1 MYEVYTTCIPDD
13 ACELTHGPSTHP
25 QILSQTLE
33 QLQMNIS
40 SSMVVGARTW
50 RKICQTTLVS
60 YGISEA
66 CAVPLLMIGRL
77 GDGVHQVKVAQAA
90 GMESPSLVRL
100 LDQLCSS
107 GYVCRT
113 EDIHDRRAKA
123 LSLTARGRE
132 LVQAVEQQLVRLR
145 REVLAT
151 IDPDDLEAALRVLRA
166 FEGFLN
172 GFFTG
177 MPPAR
182 DWFYGVRTFAAS
194 MIALYIA
201 MLMQMPRPYWAMA
214 TVYIVSSPFVGPTSS
229 KALYRAVGT
238 FMGAA
243 AAVFFVPMFVQTPY
257 VLVVVIALWTGIL
270 LFLSLHLRTANSY
283 ALMLAGYTLP
293 LIALPVVDNP
303 LAVWDV
309 AEARTEEIFLG
320 IAVAAVVGAMFWPR
334 RLAPVFDD
342 SVSKWF
348 ADAQVYSQRFLSRNV
363 QPEEISTLR
372 GGMVATFNTLE
383 LMIGQLPHEGS
394 RPQTVRNTKEL
405 RGRMIHLLPV
415 IDALDDAVYALEH
428 RAPELLERFTPLLT
442 AANEW
447 LASTQKDAPLERW
460 RVLRDQIE
468 ALQPD
473 ADALDDRHQ
482 LLFSNALYRLGEWVD
497 LWQDCRSLQA
507 AIQCESQDS
516 WRAVYRHW
524 RLGRLTPF
532 LDRGLMFYSAF
543 STVTAIIVASVL
555 WILLGWTDGGSA
567 VILAAVACSFFAS
580 MDDPA
585 PQIYRFFFWTAMS
598 VLFASL
604 YLFLVLPN
612 LHDFPMLVL
621 AFSVPFI
628 CIGTLTVQPRF
639 YLGMLLTLVN
649 TSSFISIQGAYDAD
663 FLAFANSN
671 LAGPVGLLFAFVWTL
686 IARPFGAELAAKRLT
701 RFSWRDIDTGI
712 ALREVRVA
720 LNLLDLLA
728 YSPRIL
734 GVPRV
739 LLNQV
744 VEGVGGY
751 FKACLKAGERL
762 PAPSGLLMTLD
773 RTRRALNGQG
783 LQGEDETRLHL
794 LHALSGLRLALLPGV
809 EFLGGTEMEA
819 PLPDGAPL

>member
-1 MYEVYTTCIPDD
+1 M
-13 ACELTHGPSTHP
+13 
-25 QILSQTLE
+25 
-33 QLQMNIS
+33 
-40 SSMVVGARTW
+40 
-50 RKICQTTLVS
+50 
-60 YGISEA
+60 
-66 CAVPLLMIGRL
+66 
-77 GDGVHQVKVAQAA
+77 
-90 GMESPSLVRL
+90 
-100 LDQLCSS
+100 
-107 GYVCRT
+107 
-113 EDIHDRRAKA
+113 
-123 LSLTARGRE
+123 
-132 LVQAVEQQLVRLR
+132 
-145 REVLAT
+145 
-151 IDPDDLEAALRVLRA
+151 
-166 FEGFLN
+166 N
-172 GFFTG
+172 GFFSG

-201 MLMQMPRPYWAMA
+201 LLMQMPRPYWAMA
-214 TVYIVSSPFVGPTSS
+214 TVYIVSSPFLGPTSS

-238 FMGAA
+238 FIGAA
-243 AAVFFVPMFVQTPY
+243 AAVLFVPMFVQSPY
-257 VLVVVIALWTGIL
+257 VLVVVIALWTGTL
-270 LFLSLHLRTANSY
+270 LFLSLHLRTANNY

-293 LIALPVVDNP
+293 LIALPVVNNP
-303 LAVWDV
+303 LGVWDV

-334 RLAPVFDD
+334 RLAPVFND

-348 ADAQVYSQRFLSRNV
+348 TDASTYSLRFISRNV
-363 QPEEISTLR
+363 QPEEVSALR
-372 GGMVATFNTLE
+372 ASMVATFNSLE

-415 IDALDDAVYALEH
+415 IDALDDALYALE
-428 RAPELLERFTPLLT
+428 RRTPELVDKFAPLL
-442 AANEW
+442 AATTEW
-447 LASTQKDAPLERW
+447 LEHKDADLDRW
-460 RVLRDQIE
+460 QALKDQLE
-468 ALQPD
+468 ALQP
-473 ADALDDRHQ
+473 APEALDDRKQ
-482 LLFSNALYRLGEWVD
+482 LLFSNAIYRLGEWID
-497 LWQDCRSLQA
+497 LWQDCRSLQY

-524 RLGRLTPF
+524 RLGRLSPF
-532 LDRGLMFYSAF
+532 LDRGLMFYSAA

-598 VLFASL
+598 VVFASL

-621 AFSVPFI
+621 AFAVPFI
-628 CIGTLTVQPRF
+628 CVGTLTVKPQF

-663 FLAFANSN
+663 FLSFANSN
-671 LAGPVGLLFAFVWTL
+671 LAGPMGLLFAFIWTL

-701 RFSWRDIDTGI
+701 RFSWRDIVSLSEPAALSEHRLLGIRMLDRLMQHLPRLAMTGQDSGV

-728 YSPRIL
+728 YTPRVL
-734 GVPRV
+734 GVPQV
-739 LLNQV
+739 LLRQV
-744 VEGVGGY
+744 VAEVGEY

-762 PAPSGLLMTLD
+762 QAPSPLLMTLD
-773 RTRRALNGQG
+773 RTRRALSGAG
-783 LQGEDETRLHL
+783 DDETRRHL

-809 EFLGGTEMEA
+809 EFVGSAEA
-819 PLPDGAPL
+819 EEPLPHGIDGAPL

>member
-1 MYEVYTTCIPDD
+1 
-13 ACELTHGPSTHP
+13 
-25 QILSQTLE
+25 
-33 QLQMNIS
+33 
-40 SSMVVGARTW
+40 
-50 RKICQTTLVS
+50 
-60 YGISEA
+60 
-66 CAVPLLMIGRL
+66 
-77 GDGVHQVKVAQAA
+77 
-90 GMESPSLVRL
+90 
-100 LDQLCSS
+100 
-107 GYVCRT
+107 
-113 EDIHDRRAKA
+113 
-123 LSLTARGRE
+123 
-132 LVQAVEQQLVRLR
+132 
-145 REVLAT
+145 
-151 IDPDDLEAALRVLRA
+151 
-166 FEGFLN
+166 
-172 GFFTG
+172 

-201 MLMQMPRPYWAMA
+201 LLMQMPRPYWAMA
-214 TVYIVSSPFVGPTSS
+214 TVYIVSSPFLGPTSS

-238 FMGAA
+238 FIGAA
-243 AAVFFVPMFVQTPY
+243 AAVLFVPMFVQSPY
-257 VLVVVIALWTGIL
+257 VLVVVIALWTGTL
-270 LFLSLHLRTANSY
+270 LFLSLHLRTANNY

-293 LIALPVVDNP
+293 LIALPVVNNP
-303 LAVWDV
+303 LGVWDV

-334 RLAPVFDD
+334 RLAPVFND

-348 ADAQVYSQRFLSRNV
+348 TDASTYSLRFLGRNV
-363 QPEEISTLR
+363 QPEEVSALR
-372 GGMVATFNTLE
+372 ASMVATFNSLE

-415 IDALDDAVYALEH
+415 IDALDDALYALE
-428 RAPELLERFTPLLT
+428 RRTPELVDKFAPLL
-442 AANEW
+442 AATTEW
-447 LASTQKDAPLERW
+447 LEHKDADLVRW
-460 RVLRDQIE
+460 QALKDQLE
-468 ALQPD
+468 ALQP
-473 ADALDDRHQ
+473 APEALDDRKQ
-482 LLFSNALYRLGEWVD
+482 LLFSNAIYRLGEWID
-497 LWQDCRSLQA
+497 LWQDCRSLQY

-524 RLGRLTPF
+524 RLGRLSPF
-532 LDRGLMFYSAF
+532 LDRGLMFYSAA

-598 VLFASL
+598 VVFASL

-621 AFSVPFI
+621 AFAVPFI
-628 CIGTLTVQPRF
+628 CVGTLTVKPQF

-663 FLAFANSN
+663 FLSFANSN
-671 LAGPVGLLFAFVWTL
+671 LAGPMGLLFAFIWTL

-701 RFSWRDIDTGI
+701 RFSWRDIVSLSEPATLSEHRLLGIRMLDRLMQHLPRLAMTGQDSGV

-728 YSPRIL
+728 YTPRVL
-734 GVPRV
+734 GVPQV
-739 LLNQV
+739 LLRQV
-744 VEGVGGY
+744 VTEVGEY

-762 PAPSGLLMTLD
+762 QAPSPLLMTLD
-773 RTRRALNGQG
+773 RTRRALSGAG
-783 LQGEDETRLHL
+783 DDETRRHL

-809 EFLGGTEMEA
+809 EFVGSAEPEE
-819 PLPDGAPL
+819 PLPHGIDGAPL

>member
-1 MYEVYTTCIPDD
+1 M
-13 ACELTHGPSTHP
+13 S
-25 QILSQTLE
+25 
-33 QLQMNIS
+33 
-40 SSMVVGARTW
+40 
-50 RKICQTTLVS
+50 
-60 YGISEA
+60 
-66 CAVPLLMIGRL
+66 
-77 GDGVHQVKVAQAA
+77 
-90 GMESPSLVRL
+90 
-100 LDQLCSS
+100 
-107 GYVCRT
+107 
-113 EDIHDRRAKA
+113 
-123 LSLTARGRE
+123 
-132 LVQAVEQQLVRLR
+132 
-145 REVLAT
+145 
-151 IDPDDLEAALRVLRA
+151 
-166 FEGFLN
+166 
-172 GFFTG
+172 GFFSG
-177 MPPAR
+177 MPAAR

-201 MLMQMPRPYWAMA
+201 LLMQMPRPYWAMA

-229 KALYRAVGT
+229 KALYRAIGT
-238 FMGAA
+238 FLGAA
-243 AAVFFVPMFVQTPY
+243 AAVLFVPMFVQSPY
-257 VLVVVIALWTGIL
+257 VLVLVIALWTGIL
-270 LFLSLHLRTANSY
+270 LFLSMHLRTANNY

-293 LIALPVVDNP
+293 LIALPVVNNP

-334 RLAPVFDD
+334 RLAPVFND

-348 ADAQVYSQRFLSRNV
+348 ADASTYSARFLGRNV
-363 QPEEISTLR
+363 QPEEVSALR
-372 GGMVATFNTLE
+372 ASMVATFNTLE
-383 LMIGQLPHEGS
+383 LMIGQLPHEGA

-415 IDALDDAVYALEH
+415 IDALDDALYALE
-428 RAPELLERFTPLLT
+428 RRTPELVEKFAPLL
-442 AANEW
+442 AAATEW
-447 LASTQKDAPLERW
+447 LDLKTPDLERW
-460 RVLRDQIE
+460 QALKDQLE
-468 ALQPD
+468 AQQPSTEM
-473 ADALDDRHQ
+473 LDDRKQ
-482 LLFSNALYRLGEWVD
+482 LLFSNAIYRLGEWVD
-497 LWQDCRSLQA
+497 LWQDCRSLQH

-532 LDRGLMFYSAF
+532 LDRGLMLYSAA
-543 STVTAIIVASVL
+543 STVAAIIVASVL

-598 VLFASL
+598 VVFASL

-621 AFSVPFI
+621 AFAVPFI
-628 CIGTLTVQPRF
+628 CIGTLTVKPQF

-663 FLAFANSN
+663 FLSFANSN

-701 RFSWRDIDTGI
+701 RFAWRDIVSLTEPATLADHRRLGVQVLDRLMQHLPRLAVTGQDTGI

-728 YSPRIL
+728 YT
-734 GVPRV
+734 PRV
-739 LLNQV
+739 HGAPQALLRQV
-744 VEGVGGY
+744 VAEVGEY

-762 PAPSGLLMTLD
+762 PAPSPLLMTLD
-773 RTRRALNGQG
+773 RTRRALGG
-783 LQGEDETRLHL
+783 AGDDETRLHL

-809 EFLGGTEMEA
+809 EFVGSAEPEE
-819 PLPDGAPL
+819 PLPHGIDGAPL

>member
-1 MYEVYTTCIPDD
+1 
-13 ACELTHGPSTHP
+13 
-25 QILSQTLE
+25 
-33 QLQMNIS
+33 
-40 SSMVVGARTW
+40 
-50 RKICQTTLVS
+50 
-60 YGISEA
+60 
-66 CAVPLLMIGRL
+66 
-77 GDGVHQVKVAQAA
+77 
-90 GMESPSLVRL
+90 
-100 LDQLCSS
+100 
-107 GYVCRT
+107 
-113 EDIHDRRAKA
+113 
-123 LSLTARGRE
+123 
-132 LVQAVEQQLVRLR
+132 
-145 REVLAT
+145 
-151 IDPDDLEAALRVLRA
+151 
-166 FEGFLN
+166 
-172 GFFTG
+172 

-201 MLMQMPRPYWAMA
+201 LLMQMPRPYWAMA
-214 TVYIVSSPFVGPTSS
+214 TVYIVSSPFLGPTSS

-238 FMGAA
+238 FIGAA
-243 AAVFFVPMFVQTPY
+243 AAVLFVPMFVQSPY
-257 VLVVVIALWTGIL
+257 VLVVVIALWTGTL
-270 LFLSLHLRTANSY
+270 LFLSLHLRTANNY

-293 LIALPVVDNP
+293 LIALPVVNNP
-303 LAVWDV
+303 LGVWDV

-334 RLAPVFDD
+334 RLAPVFND

-348 ADAQVYSQRFLSRNV
+348 TDASTYSLRFLSRNV
-363 QPEEISTLR
+363 QPEEVSALR
-372 GGMVATFNTLE
+372 ASMVATFNSLE

-415 IDALDDAVYALEH
+415 IDALDDALYALE
-428 RAPELLERFTPLLT
+428 RRTPELVDKFAPLLT
-442 AANEW
+442 ATTEW
-447 LASTQKDAPLERW
+447 LEHKDADLDRW
-460 RVLRDQIE
+460 QALKDQLE
-468 ALQPD
+468 ALQP
-473 ADALDDRHQ
+473 APEALDDRKQ
-482 LLFSNALYRLGEWVD
+482 LLFSNAIYRLGEWID
-497 LWQDCRSLQA
+497 LWQDCRSLQY

-524 RLGRLTPF
+524 RLGRLSPF
-532 LDRGLMFYSAF
+532 LDRGLMFYSAA

-598 VLFASL
+598 VVFASL

-621 AFSVPFI
+621 AFAVPFI
-628 CIGTLTVQPRF
+628 CVGTLTVKPQF

-663 FLAFANSN
+663 FLSFANSN
-671 LAGPVGLLFAFVWTL
+671 LAGPMGLLFAFIWTL

-701 RFSWRDIDTGI
+701 RFSWRDIVSLSEPATLSEHRLLGIRMLDRLMQHLPRLAMTGQDSGV

-728 YSPRIL
+728 YTPRVL
-734 GVPRV
+734 GVPQV
-739 LLNQV
+739 LLRQV
-744 VEGVGGY
+744 VAEVGEY

-762 PAPSGLLMTLD
+762 QAPSPLLMTLD
-773 RTRRALNGQG
+773 RTRRALSGAG
-783 LQGEDETRLHL
+783 DDETRRHL

-809 EFLGGTEMEA
+809 EFVGSVEPEE
-819 PLPDGAPL
+819 PLPHGIDGAPL

>member
-1 MYEVYTTCIPDD
+1 M
-13 ACELTHGPSTHP
+13 
-25 QILSQTLE
+25 
-33 QLQMNIS
+33 
-40 SSMVVGARTW
+40 
-50 RKICQTTLVS
+50 
-60 YGISEA
+60 
-66 CAVPLLMIGRL
+66 
-77 GDGVHQVKVAQAA
+77 
-90 GMESPSLVRL
+90 
-100 LDQLCSS
+100 
-107 GYVCRT
+107 
-113 EDIHDRRAKA
+113 
-123 LSLTARGRE
+123 
-132 LVQAVEQQLVRLR
+132 
-145 REVLAT
+145 
-151 IDPDDLEAALRVLRA
+151 
-166 FEGFLN
+166 N
-172 GFFTG
+172 GFFSG

-201 MLMQMPRPYWAMA
+201 LLMQMPRPYWAMA
-214 TVYIVSSPFVGPTSS
+214 TVYIVSSPFLGPTSS

-238 FMGAA
+238 FIGAA
-243 AAVFFVPMFVQTPY
+243 AAVLFVPMFVQSPY
-257 VLVVVIALWTGIL
+257 VLVVVIALWTGTL
-270 LFLSLHLRTANSY
+270 LFLSLHLRTANNY

-293 LIALPVVDNP
+293 LIALPVVNNP
-303 LAVWDV
+303 LGVWDV

-334 RLAPVFDD
+334 RLAPVFND

-348 ADAQVYSQRFLSRNV
+348 TDASTYSLRFLSRNV
-363 QPEEISTLR
+363 QPEEVSALR
-372 GGMVATFNTLE
+372 ASMVATFNSLE

-415 IDALDDAVYALEH
+415 IDALDDALYALE
-428 RAPELLERFTPLLT
+428 RRTPELVDKFAPLL
-442 AANEW
+442 AATTEW
-447 LASTQKDAPLERW
+447 LEHKDADLDRW
-460 RVLRDQIE
+460 QALKDLLE
-468 ALQPD
+468 ALQP
-473 ADALDDRHQ
+473 APEVLDDRKQ
-482 LLFSNALYRLGEWVD
+482 LLFSNAIYRLGEWID
-497 LWQDCRSLQA
+497 LWQDCRSLQY
-507 AIQCESQDS
+507 AIQCESQDN

-532 LDRGLMFYSAF
+532 LDRGLMFYSAA

-598 VLFASL
+598 VVFASL

-621 AFSVPFI
+621 AFAVPFI
-628 CIGTLTVQPRF
+628 CVGTLTVKPQF

-663 FLAFANSN
+663 FLSFANSN
-671 LAGPVGLLFAFVWTL
+671 LAGPMGLLFAFIWTL

-701 RFSWRDIDTGI
+701 RFSWRDIVGLSEPATLSEHRLLGIRMLDRLMQHLPRLAMTGQDSGV

-728 YSPRIL
+728 YTPRVL
-734 GVPRV
+734 GVPQV
-739 LLNQV
+739 LLRQV
-744 VEGVGGY
+744 VAEVGEY

-762 PAPSGLLMTLD
+762 PAPSPLLMTLD
-773 RTRRALNGQG
+773 RTRRALSGAG
-783 LQGEDETRLHL
+783 DDETRRHL

-809 EFLGGTEMEA
+809 EFVGAAEPEE
-819 PLPDGAPL
+819 PLPHGIDGAPL

>member
-1 MYEVYTTCIPDD
+1 
-13 ACELTHGPSTHP
+13 
-25 QILSQTLE
+25 
-33 QLQMNIS
+33 
-40 SSMVVGARTW
+40 
-50 RKICQTTLVS
+50 
-60 YGISEA
+60 
-66 CAVPLLMIGRL
+66 
-77 GDGVHQVKVAQAA
+77 
-90 GMESPSLVRL
+90 
-100 LDQLCSS
+100 
-107 GYVCRT
+107 
-113 EDIHDRRAKA
+113 
-123 LSLTARGRE
+123 
-132 LVQAVEQQLVRLR
+132 
-145 REVLAT
+145 
-151 IDPDDLEAALRVLRA
+151 
-166 FEGFLN
+166 LN
-172 GFFTG
+172 GFFSG

-201 MLMQMPRPYWAMA
+201 LLMQMPRPYWAMA
-214 TVYIVSSPFVGPTSS
+214 TVYIVSSPFLGPTSS

-238 FMGAA
+238 FIGAA
-243 AAVFFVPMFVQTPY
+243 AAVLFVPMFVQSPY
-257 VLVVVIALWTGIL
+257 VLVVVIALWTGTL
-270 LFLSLHLRTANSY
+270 LFLSLHLRTANNY

-293 LIALPVVDNP
+293 LIALPVVNNP
-303 LAVWDV
+303 LGVWDV

-334 RLAPVFDD
+334 RLAPVFND

-348 ADAQVYSQRFLSRNV
+348 TDASTYSLRFLSRNV
-363 QPEEISTLR
+363 QPEEVSALR
-372 GGMVATFNTLE
+372 ASMVATFNSLE

-415 IDALDDAVYALEH
+415 IDALDDALYALE
-428 RAPELLERFTPLLT
+428 RRTPELVDKFAPLL
-442 AANEW
+442 AATTEW
-447 LASTQKDAPLERW
+447 LEHKDADLDRW
-460 RVLRDQIE
+460 QALKDLLE
-468 ALQPD
+468 ALQP
-473 ADALDDRHQ
+473 APEVLDDRKQ
-482 LLFSNALYRLGEWVD
+482 LLFSNAIYRLGEWID
-497 LWQDCRSLQA
+497 LWQDCRSLQY
-507 AIQCESQDS
+507 AIQCESQDN

-532 LDRGLMFYSAF
+532 LDRGLMFYSAA

-598 VLFASL
+598 VVFASL

-621 AFSVPFI
+621 AFAVPFI
-628 CIGTLTVQPRF
+628 CVGTLTVKPQF

-663 FLAFANSN
+663 FLSFANSN
-671 LAGPVGLLFAFVWTL
+671 LAGPMGLLFAFIWTL

-701 RFSWRDIDTGI
+701 RFSWRDIVGLSEPATLSEHRLLGIRMLDRLMQHLPRLAMTGQDSGV

-728 YSPRIL
+728 YTPRVL
-734 GVPRV
+734 GVPQV
-739 LLNQV
+739 LLRQV
-744 VEGVGGY
+744 VAEVGEY

-762 PAPSGLLMTLD
+762 PAPSPLLMTLD
-773 RTRRALNGQG
+773 RTRRALSGAG
-783 LQGEDETRLHL
+783 DDETRRHL

-809 EFLGGTEMEA
+809 EFVGAAEPEE
-819 PLPDGAPL
+819 PLPHGIDGAPL

>member
-1 MYEVYTTCIPDD
+1 
-13 ACELTHGPSTHP
+13 
-25 QILSQTLE
+25 
-33 QLQMNIS
+33 
-40 SSMVVGARTW
+40 
-50 RKICQTTLVS
+50 
-60 YGISEA
+60 
-66 CAVPLLMIGRL
+66 
-77 GDGVHQVKVAQAA
+77 
-90 GMESPSLVRL
+90 
-100 LDQLCSS
+100 
-107 GYVCRT
+107 
-113 EDIHDRRAKA
+113 
-123 LSLTARGRE
+123 
-132 LVQAVEQQLVRLR
+132 
-145 REVLAT
+145 
-151 IDPDDLEAALRVLRA
+151 
-166 FEGFLN
+166 
-172 GFFTG
+172 

-201 MLMQMPRPYWAMA
+201 LLMQMPRPYWAMA
-214 TVYIVSSPFVGPTSS
+214 TVYIVSSPFLGPTSS

-238 FMGAA
+238 FIGAA
-243 AAVFFVPMFVQTPY
+243 AAVLFVPMFVQSPY
-257 VLVVVIALWTGIL
+257 VLVVVIVLWTGTL
-270 LFLSLHLRTANSY
+270 LFLSLHLRTANNY

-293 LIALPVVDNP
+293 LIALPVVNNP
-303 LAVWDV
+303 LGVWDV

-334 RLAPVFDD
+334 RLAPVFNDA
-342 SVSKWF
+342 VSKWF
-348 ADAQVYSQRFLSRNV
+348 TDASTYSLRFLSRNV
-363 QPEEISTLR
+363 QPEEVSALR
-372 GGMVATFNTLE
+372 ASMVATFNSLE

-415 IDALDDAVYALEH
+415 IDALDDALYALE
-428 RAPELLERFTPLLT
+428 RRTPELVDKFAPLLVAT
-442 AANEW
+442 TDW
-447 LASTQKDAPLERW
+447 LEHKDADLDRW
-460 RVLRDQIE
+460 QALKDQLE
-468 ALQPD
+468 ALQP
-473 ADALDDRHQ
+473 APEALDDRKQ
-482 LLFSNALYRLGEWVD
+482 LLFSNAVYRLGEWID
-497 LWQDCRSLQA
+497 LWQDCRSLQY

-532 LDRGLMFYSAF
+532 LDRGLMFYSAA

-598 VLFASL
+598 VVFASL

-621 AFSVPFI
+621 AFAVPFI
-628 CIGTLTVQPRF
+628 CVGTLTVKPQF

-663 FLAFANSN
+663 FLSFANSN
-671 LAGPVGLLFAFVWTL
+671 LAGPMGLLFAFIWTL

-701 RFSWRDIDTGI
+701 RFSWRDIVGLSEPATLSEHRLLGIRMLDRLMQHLPRLAMTGQDSGV

-728 YSPRIL
+728 YTPRVL
-734 GVPRV
+734 GVPQV
-739 LLNQV
+739 LLRQV
-744 VEGVGGY
+744 VAEVGEY

-762 PAPSGLLMTLD
+762 PAPSPLLMTLD
-773 RTRRALNGQG
+773 RTRRALSGAG
-783 LQGEDETRLHL
+783 DDETRRHL

-809 EFLGGTEMEA
+809 EFVGAAEPEE
-819 PLPDGAPL
+819 PLPHGIDGAPL

>member
-1 MYEVYTTCIPDD
+1 M
-13 ACELTHGPSTHP
+13 
-25 QILSQTLE
+25 
-33 QLQMNIS
+33 
-40 SSMVVGARTW
+40 
-50 RKICQTTLVS
+50 
-60 YGISEA
+60 
-66 CAVPLLMIGRL
+66 
-77 GDGVHQVKVAQAA
+77 
-90 GMESPSLVRL
+90 
-100 LDQLCSS
+100 
-107 GYVCRT
+107 
-113 EDIHDRRAKA
+113 
-123 LSLTARGRE
+123 
-132 LVQAVEQQLVRLR
+132 
-145 REVLAT
+145 
-151 IDPDDLEAALRVLRA
+151 
-166 FEGFLN
+166 N
-172 GFFTG
+172 GFFSG

-201 MLMQMPRPYWAMA
+201 LLMQMPRPYWAMA
-214 TVYIVSSPFVGPTSS
+214 TVYIVSSPFLGPTSS

-238 FMGAA
+238 FIGAA
-243 AAVFFVPMFVQTPY
+243 AAVLFVPMFVQSPY
-257 VLVVVIALWTGIL
+257 VLVVVIALWTGTL
-270 LFLSLHLRTANSY
+270 LFLSLHLRTANNY

-293 LIALPVVDNP
+293 LIALPVVNNP
-303 LAVWDV
+303 LGVWDV

-334 RLAPVFDD
+334 RLAPVFND

-348 ADAQVYSQRFLSRNV
+348 ADASTYSLRFLSRNV
-363 QPEEISTLR
+363 QPEEVSALR
-372 GGMVATFNTLE
+372 ASMVATFNSLE

-415 IDALDDAVYALEH
+415 IDALDDALYALE
-428 RAPELLERFTPLLT
+428 RRTPELVDKFAPLLT
-442 AANEW
+442 ATTEW
-447 LASTQKDAPLERW
+447 LGHKDADLDRW
-460 RVLRDQIE
+460 QALKDQLE
-468 ALQPD
+468 ALQP
-473 ADALDDRHQ
+473 APEALDDRKQ
-482 LLFSNALYRLGEWVD
+482 LLFSNAIYRLGEWID
-497 LWQDCRSLQA
+497 LWQDCRSLQY

-532 LDRGLMFYSAF
+532 LDRGLMFYSAA

-621 AFSVPFI
+621 AFAVPFI
-628 CIGTLTVQPRF
+628 CVGTLTVKPQF

-663 FLAFANSN
+663 FLSFANSN
-671 LAGPVGLLFAFVWTL
+671 LAGPMGLLFAFIWTL

-701 RFSWRDIDTGI
+701 RFSWRDIVGLSEPATLSEHRLLGIRMLDRLMQHLPRLAMTGQDSGV

-728 YSPRIL
+728 YTPRVL
-734 GVPRV
+734 GVPQV
-739 LLNQV
+739 LLRQV
-744 VEGVGGY
+744 VAEVGEY

-762 PAPSGLLMTLD
+762 PAPSPLLMTLD
-773 RTRRALNGQG
+773 RTRRALSGAG
-783 LQGEDETRLHL
+783 DDETRRHL

-809 EFLGGTEMEA
+809 EFVGAAEPEE
-819 PLPDGAPL
+819 PLPHGIDGAPL

>member
-1 MYEVYTTCIPDD
+1 
-13 ACELTHGPSTHP
+13 
-25 QILSQTLE
+25 
-33 QLQMNIS
+33 
-40 SSMVVGARTW
+40 
-50 RKICQTTLVS
+50 
-60 YGISEA
+60 
-66 CAVPLLMIGRL
+66 
-77 GDGVHQVKVAQAA
+77 
-90 GMESPSLVRL
+90 
-100 LDQLCSS
+100 
-107 GYVCRT
+107 
-113 EDIHDRRAKA
+113 
-123 LSLTARGRE
+123 
-132 LVQAVEQQLVRLR
+132 
-145 REVLAT
+145 
-151 IDPDDLEAALRVLRA
+151 
-166 FEGFLN
+166 
-172 GFFTG
+172 

-201 MLMQMPRPYWAMA
+201 LLMQMPRPYWAMA
-214 TVYIVSSPFVGPTSS
+214 TVYIVSNPFLGPTTS

-238 FMGAA
+238 FIGAA
-243 AAVFFVPMFVQTPY
+243 AAVLFVPMFVQSPY
-257 VLVVVIALWTGIL
+257 VLVVVIALWTGTL
-270 LFLSLHLRTANSY
+270 LFLSLHLRTANNY

-293 LIALPVVDNP
+293 LIALPVVNNP
-303 LAVWDV
+303 LGVWDV

-334 RLAPVFDD
+334 RLAPVFND

-348 ADAQVYSQRFLSRNV
+348 ADASTYSQRFLSRNV
-363 QPEEISTLR
+363 QPEEVSGLR
-372 GGMVATFNTLE
+372 AAMVATFNSLE

-415 IDALDDAVYALEH
+415 IDALDDALYALE
-428 RAPELLERFTPLLT
+428 RRTPELVDKFAPLLVAT
-442 AANEW
+442 TEW
-447 LASTQKDAPLERW
+447 LEHKDADLERW
-460 RVLRDQIE
+460 QALKDQLE
-468 ALQPD
+468 ALQP
-473 ADALDDRHQ
+473 APDALDDRKQ
-482 LLFSNALYRLGEWVD
+482 LLFSNAIYRLGEWID
-497 LWQDCRSLQA
+497 LWQDCRSLQY

-532 LDRGLMFYSAF
+532 LDRGLMFYSAA

-598 VLFASL
+598 VVFASL

-621 AFSVPFI
+621 AFAVPFI
-628 CIGTLTVQPRF
+628 VVGTLTVKPQF

-663 FLAFANSN
+663 FLSFANSN
-671 LAGPVGLLFAFVWTL
+671 LAGPMGLLFAFIWTL

-701 RFSWRDIDTGI
+701 RFSWRDIVSLAEPATLSEHRLLGIRMLDRLMQHLPRLAMTGQDSGV

-728 YSPRIL
+728 YTPRIL
-734 GVPRV
+734 GLPQV
-739 LLNQV
+739 LLRQV
-744 VEGVGGY
+744 VAEVGEY

-762 PAPSGLLMTLD
+762 PAPSPLLMTLD
-773 RTRRALNGQG
+773 RTRRALSGAG
-783 LQGEDETRLHL
+783 DDETRRHL

-809 EFLGGTEMEA
+809 EFVGSAELEE
-819 PLPDGAPL
+819 PLPHGIDGAPL

>member
-1 MYEVYTTCIPDD
+1 M
-13 ACELTHGPSTHP
+13 
-25 QILSQTLE
+25 
-33 QLQMNIS
+33 
-40 SSMVVGARTW
+40 
-50 RKICQTTLVS
+50 
-60 YGISEA
+60 
-66 CAVPLLMIGRL
+66 
-77 GDGVHQVKVAQAA
+77 
-90 GMESPSLVRL
+90 
-100 LDQLCSS
+100 
-107 GYVCRT
+107 
-113 EDIHDRRAKA
+113 
-123 LSLTARGRE
+123 
-132 LVQAVEQQLVRLR
+132 
-145 REVLAT
+145 
-151 IDPDDLEAALRVLRA
+151 
-166 FEGFLN
+166 N
-172 GFFTG
+172 GFFAG

-201 MLMQMPRPYWAMA
+201 LLMQMPRPYWAMA
-214 TVYIVSSPFVGPTSS
+214 TVYIVSSPFLGPTSS

-238 FMGAA
+238 FIGAA
-243 AAVFFVPMFVQTPY
+243 AAVLFVPMFVQSPY
-257 VLVVVIALWTGIL
+257 VLVVVIALWTGTL
-270 LFLSLHLRTANSY
+270 LFLSLHLRTANNY

-293 LIALPVVDNP
+293 LIALPVVNNP
-303 LAVWDV
+303 LGVWDV
-309 AEARTEEIFLG
+309 AESRTEEIFLG

-334 RLAPVFDD
+334 RLAPVFND

-348 ADAQVYSQRFLSRNV
+348 TDASTYSLRFLSRNV
-363 QPEEISTLR
+363 QPEEVSALR
-372 GGMVATFNTLE
+372 ASMVATFNSLE

-415 IDALDDAVYALEH
+415 VDALDDALYALE
-428 RAPELLERFTPLLT
+428 RRTPELVDKFAPLLT
-442 AANEW
+442 ATTEW
-447 LASTQKDAPLERW
+447 LEHKDADLDRW
-460 RVLRDQIE
+460 QTLKDQLE
-468 ALQPD
+468 ALQP
-473 ADALDDRHQ
+473 APEALDDRKQ
-482 LLFSNALYRLGEWVD
+482 LLFSNAIYRLGEWID
-497 LWQDCRSLQA
+497 LWQDCRSLQY

-524 RLGRLTPF
+524 RLGRLSPF
-532 LDRGLMFYSAF
+532 LDRGLMLYSAA

-598 VLFASL
+598 VVFASL

-621 AFSVPFI
+621 AFAVPFI
-628 CIGTLTVQPRF
+628 CVGTLTVKPQF

-663 FLAFANSN
+663 FLSFANSN
-671 LAGPVGLLFAFVWTL
+671 LAGPMGLLFAFIWTL

-701 RFSWRDIDTGI
+701 RFSWRDIVGLSEPATLSEHRLLGIKMLDRLMQHLPRLAMTGQDSGV

-728 YSPRIL
+728 YTPRVL
-734 GVPRV
+734 GVPQV
-739 LLNQV
+739 LLRQV
-744 VEGVGGY
+744 VAEVGEY

-762 PAPSGLLMTLD
+762 PAPSPLLMTLD
-773 RTRRALNGQG
+773 RTRRALSGAG
-783 LQGEDETRLHL
+783 DDETRRHL

-809 EFLGGTEMEA
+809 EFVGAAEPEE
-819 PLPDGAPL
+819 PLPHGIDGAPL

>member
-1 MYEVYTTCIPDD
+1 M
-13 ACELTHGPSTHP
+13 
-25 QILSQTLE
+25 
-33 QLQMNIS
+33 
-40 SSMVVGARTW
+40 
-50 RKICQTTLVS
+50 
-60 YGISEA
+60 
-66 CAVPLLMIGRL
+66 
-77 GDGVHQVKVAQAA
+77 
-90 GMESPSLVRL
+90 
-100 LDQLCSS
+100 
-107 GYVCRT
+107 
-113 EDIHDRRAKA
+113 
-123 LSLTARGRE
+123 
-132 LVQAVEQQLVRLR
+132 
-145 REVLAT
+145 
-151 IDPDDLEAALRVLRA
+151 
-166 FEGFLN
+166 N
-172 GFFTG
+172 GFFSG

-201 MLMQMPRPYWAMA
+201 LLMQMPRPYWAMA

-238 FMGAA
+238 FLGAA
-243 AAVFFVPMFVQTPY
+243 AAVLFVPMFVQSPY
-257 VLVVVIALWTGIL
+257 VLVLVIALWTGIL
-270 LFLSLHLRTANSY
+270 LFLSMHLRTANNY

-293 LIALPVVDNP
+293 LIALPVVNNP

-320 IAVAAVVGAMFWPR
+320 IAVAAVVGSMFWPR
-334 RLAPVFDD
+334 RLAPVFND

-348 ADAQVYSQRFLSRNV
+348 ADASNYSTRFLARNV
-363 QPEEISTLR
+363 QPEEVSALR
-372 GGMVATFNTLE
+372 ASMVATFNTLE
-383 LMIGQLPHEGS
+383 LMIGQLPHEGA

-415 IDALDDAVYALEH
+415 IDALDDALYALE
-428 RAPELLERFTPLLT
+428 RRTPELVDKFAPLL
-442 AANEW
+442 AAATEW
-447 LASTQKDAPLERW
+447 LDHKNADPERW
-460 RVLRDQIE
+460 QALKDQLE
-468 ALQPD
+468 ALQPSP
-473 ADALDDRHQ
+473 AVLDDRKQ
-482 LLFSNALYRLGEWVD
+482 LLFSNAIYRLGEWVD
-497 LWQDCRSLQA
+497 LWQDCRSLQH

-532 LDRGLMFYSAF
+532 LDRGLMLYSAA
-543 STVTAIIVASVL
+543 STVAAIIVASVL

-598 VLFASL
+598 VVFASL

-621 AFSVPFI
+621 AFAVPFI
-628 CIGTLTVQPRF
+628 CIGTLTVKPQF

-663 FLAFANSN
+663 FLSFANSN

-701 RFSWRDIDTGI
+701 RFAWRDIVSLTEPATLADHRRLGVQVLDRLMQHLPRLAVTGQDTGI

-728 YSPRIL
+728 YTPRVH
-734 GVPRV
+734 GVPQA
-739 LLNQV
+739 LLRQV
-744 VEGVGGY
+744 VAEVGEY

-762 PAPSGLLMTLD
+762 PAPSPLLMTLD
-773 RTRRALNGQG
+773 RTRRALGG
-783 LQGEDETRLHL
+783 AGDEETRLHL

-809 EFLGGTEMEA
+809 EFVGSAEPEE
-819 PLPDGAPL
+819 PLPHGIDGAPL

>member
-1 MYEVYTTCIPDD
+1 M
-13 ACELTHGPSTHP
+13 
-25 QILSQTLE
+25 
-33 QLQMNIS
+33 
-40 SSMVVGARTW
+40 
-50 RKICQTTLVS
+50 
-60 YGISEA
+60 
-66 CAVPLLMIGRL
+66 
-77 GDGVHQVKVAQAA
+77 
-90 GMESPSLVRL
+90 
-100 LDQLCSS
+100 
-107 GYVCRT
+107 
-113 EDIHDRRAKA
+113 
-123 LSLTARGRE
+123 
-132 LVQAVEQQLVRLR
+132 
-145 REVLAT
+145 
-151 IDPDDLEAALRVLRA
+151 
-166 FEGFLN
+166 N
-172 GFFTG
+172 GFFSG

-201 MLMQMPRPYWAMA
+201 LLMQMPRPYWAMA
-214 TVYIVSSPFVGPTSS
+214 TVYIVSSPFLGPTSS

-238 FMGAA
+238 FIGAA
-243 AAVFFVPMFVQTPY
+243 AAVLFVPMFVQSPY
-257 VLVVVIALWTGIL
+257 VLVVVIALWTGTL
-270 LFLSLHLRTANSY
+270 LFLSLHLRTANNY

-293 LIALPVVDNP
+293 LIALPVVNNP
-303 LAVWDV
+303 LGVWDV

-334 RLAPVFDD
+334 RLAPVFND

-348 ADAQVYSQRFLSRNV
+348 ADASTYSLRFLSRNV
-363 QPEEISTLR
+363 QPEEVSALR
-372 GGMVATFNTLE
+372 ASMVATFNSLE

-415 IDALDDAVYALEH
+415 IDALDDALYALE
-428 RAPELLERFTPLLT
+428 RRTPELVDKFAPLLT
-442 AANEW
+442 ATTEW
-447 LASTQKDAPLERW
+447 LGHKDADLDRW
-460 RVLRDQIE
+460 QSLKDQLE
-468 ALQPD
+468 ALQP
-473 ADALDDRHQ
+473 APEALDDRKQ
-482 LLFSNALYRLGEWVD
+482 LLFSNAIYRLGEWVD
-497 LWQDCRSLQA
+497 LWQDCRSLQY

-532 LDRGLMFYSAF
+532 LDRGLMFYSAA

-598 VLFASL
+598 VVFASL

-621 AFSVPFI
+621 AFAVPFI
-628 CIGTLTVQPRF
+628 CVGTLTVKPQF

-663 FLAFANSN
+663 FLSFANSN
-671 LAGPVGLLFAFVWTL
+671 LAGPMGLLFAFIWTL

-701 RFSWRDIDTGI
+701 RFSWRDIVGLSEPATLSEHRLLGIRMLDRLMQHLPRLAMTGQDSGV

-728 YSPRIL
+728 YMPRVL
-734 GVPRV
+734 GVPQV
-739 LLNQV
+739 LLRQV
-744 VEGVGGY
+744 VAEVGEY

-762 PAPSGLLMTLD
+762 PAPSPLLMTLD
-773 RTRRALNGQG
+773 RTRRALSGAG
-783 LQGEDETRLHL
+783 DDETRRHL

-809 EFLGGTEMEA
+809 EFVGAAEPEE
-819 PLPDGAPL
+819 PLPHGIDGAPL

>member
-1 MYEVYTTCIPDD
+1 M
-13 ACELTHGPSTHP
+13 
-25 QILSQTLE
+25 
-33 QLQMNIS
+33 
-40 SSMVVGARTW
+40 
-50 RKICQTTLVS
+50 
-60 YGISEA
+60 
-66 CAVPLLMIGRL
+66 
-77 GDGVHQVKVAQAA
+77 
-90 GMESPSLVRL
+90 
-100 LDQLCSS
+100 
-107 GYVCRT
+107 
-113 EDIHDRRAKA
+113 
-123 LSLTARGRE
+123 
-132 LVQAVEQQLVRLR
+132 
-145 REVLAT
+145 
-151 IDPDDLEAALRVLRA
+151 
-166 FEGFLN
+166 N
-172 GFFTG
+172 GFFSG

-201 MLMQMPRPYWAMA
+201 LLMQMPRPYWAMA
-214 TVYIVSSPFVGPTSS
+214 TVYIVSSPFLGPTSS

-238 FMGAA
+238 FIGAA
-243 AAVFFVPMFVQTPY
+243 AAVLFVPMFVQSPY
-257 VLVVVIALWTGIL
+257 VLVVVIALWTGTL
-270 LFLSLHLRTANSY
+270 LFLSLHLRTANNY

-293 LIALPVVDNP
+293 LIALPVVNNP
-303 LAVWDV
+303 LGVWDV

-334 RLAPVFDD
+334 RLAPVFND
-342 SVSKWF
+342 SVNKWF
-348 ADAQVYSQRFLSRNV
+348 TDASTYSLRFLSRNV
-363 QPEEISTLR
+363 QPEEVSALR
-372 GGMVATFNTLE
+372 ASMVATFNSLE

-415 IDALDDAVYALEH
+415 IDALDDALYALE
-428 RAPELLERFTPLLT
+428 RRTPELVDKFAPLLVAT
-442 AANEW
+442 TEW
-447 LASTQKDAPLERW
+447 LEHKDADLDRW
-460 RVLRDQIE
+460 QALKDQFE
-468 ALQPD
+468 ALQP
-473 ADALDDRHQ
+473 APEALDDRKQ
-482 LLFSNALYRLGEWVD
+482 LLFSNAIYRLGEWID
-497 LWQDCRSLQA
+497 LWQDCRSLQY

-524 RLGRLTPF
+524 RLGRLSPF
-532 LDRGLMFYSAF
+532 LDRGLMFYSAA

-598 VLFASL
+598 VVFASL

-621 AFSVPFI
+621 AFAVPFI
-628 CIGTLTVQPRF
+628 CIGTLTVKPQF

-663 FLAFANSN
+663 FLSFANSN
-671 LAGPVGLLFAFVWTL
+671 LAGPMGLLFAFIWTL

-701 RFSWRDIDTGI
+701 RFSWRDIVSLSEPATLSEHRLLGIRMLDRLMQHLPRLAMTGQDSGV

-728 YSPRIL
+728 YTPRVL
-734 GVPRV
+734 GVPQV
-739 LLNQV
+739 LLRQV
-744 VEGVGGY
+744 VAEVGEY

-762 PAPSGLLMTLD
+762 QAPSPLLMTLD
-773 RTRRALNGQG
+773 RTRRALSGAG
-783 LQGEDETRLHL
+783 DDETRRHL

-809 EFLGGTEMEA
+809 EFVGAAEPEE
-819 PLPDGAPL
+819 PLPHGIDGAPL